1 MLSKKIWVAL
11 RILVILLLL
20 FGFAVL
26 GVFGGFNYVISQD
39 TRFNTLKKD
48 LAAGK
53 YNVKPDTPGAVTIV
67 VESGDST
74 SDIADKL
81 IEKGLINNK
90 LVFSL
95 MSKINGFDGAYV
107 AGTHYLLKSYSYD
120 EIMFFMTLESA
131 TVSVTIPEGSTYLQV
146 KKILHKAGLTFDD
159 EEFDK
164 CMNSPDMFV
173 DYDFIAK
180 IEIND
185 DRDYILA
192 GYLYPDTYMFDI
204 NAKPEAII
212 RKFLNNMRSK
222 LYDEYYKRAEGLKM
236 SMDQV
241 ITLASIIQM
250 ETGKPL
256 DMMYVSSVFHNRLKS
271 KDKSLRKFG
280 SSATINYLA
289 ELKGEKITLLHT
301 DDQLKIDSPYNT
313 YTHEGLPPGPIC
325 MPGIDAISAALYPEP
340 GCGYLYFCATGD
352 GGTAFA
358 TTLKQHNKNVA
369 KYKDNWTKHDIVT
382 EEEPHGEDIDDER
395 ASRDAAEETKAT
407 KATEA
412 TKATKKK

>member
-11 RILVILLLL
+11 RILVILVLL

-39 TRFNTLKKD
+39 ARFSTLKKG
-48 LAAGK
+48 LAEGK
-53 YNVKPDTPGAVTIV
+53 YKVTKETKDAVTVV

-81 IEKGLINNK
+81 YEKGLIKNK

-107 AGTHYLLKSYSYD
+107 AGTHYLLKTYSYD
-120 EIMFFMTLESA
+120 EIMFFMTLEPA
-131 TVSVTIPEGSTYLQV
+131 TVAVTIPEGATYVQV

-159 EEFDK
+159 EEFDQ
-164 CMNSPDMFV
+164 CMNSPNMFV
-173 DYDFIAK
+173 DFDFIAN
-180 IEIND
+180 IDISE

-192 GYLYPDTYMFDI
+192 GYLYPDTYMFDV
-204 NAKPEAII
+204 NAKPETII
-212 RKFLNNMRSK
+212 RRFLSNMKSK
-222 LYDEYYKRAEGLKM
+222 LYSEYYTRAKGLKM

-250 ETGKPL
+250 ETGKPR
-256 DMMYVSSVFHNRLKS
+256 DMMYVSAVFHNRLKS

-280 SSATINYLA
+280 SSATINYLV
-289 ELKGEKITLLHT
+289 EKNGGKTSLLHS
-301 DDQLKIDSPYNT
+301 DDELAIDSPYNT
-313 YTHEGLPPGPIC
+313 YKHEGLPPGPIC
-325 MPGIDAISAALYPEP
+325 MPGLDAISAALYPEA

-358 TTLKQHNKNVA
+358 TTLKQHNKNIA
-369 KYKDNWTKHDIVT
+369 KYKDNWTKHEDVT
-382 EEEPHGEDIDDER
+382 EEEPQGEDIDDQNAGGEPDEDTTP
-395 ASRDAAEETKAT
+395 ADNN
-407 KATEA
+407 
-412 TKATKKK
+412 

>member
-11 RILVILLLL
+11 RILVIILLL

-26 GVFGGFNYVISQD
+26 GVFGGFNYVLSQD
-39 TRFNTLKKD
+39 NRFDTLKKG
-48 LAAGK
+48 LADGK
-53 YNVKPDTPGAVTIV
+53 YKVKADTPGAVTLVI
-67 VESGDST
+67 ETCDST

-81 IEKGLINNK
+81 YEQGLIGNK

-120 EIMFFMTLESA
+120 ELMFFLTLESA
-131 TVSVTIPEGSTYLQV
+131 TVAVTIPEGTTYVQL
-146 KKILHKAGLTFDD
+146 KKLLHKAGLTFDD
-159 EEFDK
+159 AEFDK

-173 DYDFIAK
+173 DYDFISK
-180 IEIND
+180 IEINE

-192 GYLYPDTYMFDI
+192 GYLYPDTYMFDV
-204 NAKPEAII
+204 NSKPESII
-212 RKFLNNMRSK
+212 RKFLNNMRGK
-222 LYDEYYKRAEGLKM
+222 LYEEYYTRAKALNM

-256 DMMYVSSVFHNRLKS
+256 DMMYVSAVFHNRLKS
-271 KDKSLRKFG
+271 KDASLRKFG
-280 SSATINYLA
+280 SSATINYLV
-289 ELKGEKITLLHT
+289 EKRGGKTSLLHS
-301 DDQLKIDSPYNT
+301 DEELAIDSPYNT
-313 YTHEGLPPGPIC
+313 YTHEGLTPGPIC
-325 MPGIDAISAALYPEP
+325 MPGLDAISAALYPEP

-358 TTLKQHNKNVA
+358 TTLKQHNKNIA
-369 KYKDNWTKHDIVT
+369 KYKDNWSKHEDVT
-382 EEEPHGEDIDDER
+382 EVEPGGEDIDDQN
-395 ASRDAAEETKAT
+395 AGKNTEETTAP
-407 KATEA
+407 TE
-412 TKATKKK
+412 TTKKKN

>member
-11 RILVILLLL
+11 RVLVIILLL

-26 GVFGGFNYVISQD
+26 GVFGGFNYVLSQD
-39 TRFNTLKKD
+39 TRFDNLKKG
-48 LAAGK
+48 LAEGK
-53 YNVKPDTPGAVTIV
+53 YKVQADTPGAVTLV
-67 VESGDST
+67 VETGDST

-81 IEKGLINNK
+81 LEKGLIKNK

-107 AGTHYLLKSYSYD
+107 AGTHYLLDSYSYD
-120 EIMFFMTLESA
+120 ELMFFLTLESA
-131 TVSVTIPEGSTYLQV
+131 TVAVTIPEGTTYYKL

-159 EEFDK
+159 AEFDM

-173 DYDFIAK
+173 DYDFVSK

-185 DRDYILA
+185 ERDFILA
-192 GYLYPDTYMFDI
+192 GYLYPDTYMFDV
-204 NAKPEAII
+204 NSKPETII
-212 RKFLNNMRSK
+212 RKFLNNMKSK
-222 LYDEYYKRAEGLKM
+222 LYDEYYTRAKGLGM

-241 ITLASIIQM
+241 ITLASVIQM

-256 DMMYVSSVFHNRLKS
+256 DMMYISAVFHNRLKS

-280 SSATINYLA
+280 SSASINYLI
-289 ELKGEKITLLHT
+289 EQRGEKTTLLHT
-301 DDQLKIDSPYNT
+301 DEQLKIDSPYNT

-325 MPGIDAISAALYPEP
+325 MPGLDAISAALYPEP

-358 TTLKQHNKNVA
+358 TNLKQHNKNIA
-369 KYKDNWTKHDIVT
+369 KYKSNWTKHEDVT
-382 EEEPHGEDIDDER
+382 EEEPHDEDLDDENIGKHTG
-395 ASRDAAEETKAT
+395 DETTPAET
-407 KATEA
+407 
-412 TKATKKK
+412 TKKN

>member
-11 RILVILLLL
+11 RILVIILLL

-26 GVFGGFNYVISQD
+26 GVFGGFNYVLSQD
-39 TRFNTLKKD
+39 SRFDTLKKG
-48 LAAGK
+48 LAEGK
-53 YNVKPDTPGAVTIV
+53 YKVKADTPGAVTLVI
-67 VESGDST
+67 ETGDST
-74 SDIADKL
+74 SDIAEKL
-81 IEKGLINNK
+81 YDQGLIGNK

-120 EIMFFMTLESA
+120 ELMFFLTLESA
-131 TVSVTIPEGSTYLQV
+131 TVAVTIPEGTTYVQL
-146 KKILHKAGLTFDD
+146 KKLLHKAGLTFDD
-159 EEFDK
+159 AEFDK

-173 DYDFIAK
+173 DYDFISK
-180 IEIND
+180 IEINE

-192 GYLYPDTYMFDI
+192 GYLYPDTYMFDV
-204 NAKPEAII
+204 NSKPESII
-212 RKFLNNMRSK
+212 RKFLNNMRGK
-222 LYDEYYKRAEGLKM
+222 LYQEYYTRAKALNM

-256 DMMYVSSVFHNRLKS
+256 DMMYVSAVFHNRLKS

-280 SSATINYLA
+280 SSATINYLV
-289 ELKGEKITLLHT
+289 EKQGGKTSLLHS
-301 DDQLKIDSPYNT
+301 DEELAIDSPYNT
-313 YTHEGLPPGPIC
+313 YTHEGLTPGPIC
-325 MPGIDAISAALYPEP
+325 MPGLDAISAALYPEP

-358 TTLKQHNKNVA
+358 TTLKQHQKNIA
-369 KYKDNWTKHDIVT
+369 KYKDNWTKHEDVT
-382 EEEPHGEDIDDER
+382 EVEPGGEDIDDQN
-395 ASRDAAEETKAT
+395 AGKDPEETTAP
-407 KATEA
+407 TE
-412 TKATKKK
+412 TTKKKN

>member
-26 GVFGGFNYVISQD
+26 GVFGGFNYVLSQD
-39 TRFNTLKKD
+39 SRFDTLKKG
-48 LAAGK
+48 LAEGK
-53 YNVKPDTPGAVTIV
+53 YKVKADTPGAVTLVI
-67 VESGDST
+67 ETGDST

-81 IEKGLINNK
+81 YEQGLIGNK

-120 EIMFFMTLESA
+120 ELMFFLTLESA
-131 TVSVTIPEGSTYLQV
+131 TVAVTIPEGTTYVQL
-146 KKILHKAGLTFDD
+146 KKLLHKAGLTFDD

-173 DYDFIAK
+173 DYDFISK
-180 IEIND
+180 IEINE

-192 GYLYPDTYMFDI
+192 GYLYPDTYMFDV
-204 NAKPEAII
+204 NSKPETII
-212 RKFLNNMRSK
+212 RKFLNNMRGK
-222 LYDEYYKRAEGLKM
+222 LYQEYYTRAKALNM

-256 DMMYVSSVFHNRLKS
+256 DMMYVSAVFHNRLKS

-280 SSATINYLA
+280 SSATINYLVEKQGGKTSLLHSDA
-289 ELKGEKITLLHT
+289 ELA
-301 DDQLKIDSPYNT
+301 IDSPYNT
-313 YTHEGLPPGPIC
+313 YTHEGLTPGPIC
-325 MPGIDAISAALYPEP
+325 MPGLDAISAALYPEP

-358 TTLKQHNKNVA
+358 TTLKQHNKNIA
-369 KYKDNWTKHDIVT
+369 KYKDNWTKHEDVT
-382 EEEPHGEDIDDER
+382 EVEPGGEDIDDQN
-395 ASRDAAEETKAT
+395 AGKDPEETTAP
-407 KATEA
+407 TE
-412 TKATKKK
+412 TTKKKK

>member
-39 TRFNTLKKD
+39 TRFANLKKE

-53 YNVKPDTPGAVTIV
+53 YNVKADTPGAITLV

-81 IEKGLINNK
+81 LEKGLITNK

-120 EIMFFMTLESA
+120 ELMFFLTLESA
-131 TVSVTIPEGSTYLQV
+131 TVAVTIPEGSTYYQV
-146 KKILHKAGLTFDD
+146 KKILHKAGLTFNDA
-159 EEFDK
+159 EFDQ

-173 DYDFIAK
+173 DYDFISK
-180 IEIND
+180 IEINEE
-185 DRDYILA
+185 RDYILA
-192 GYLYPDTYMFDI
+192 GYLYPDTYMFDV
-204 NAKPEAII
+204 NAKPETII
-212 RKFLNNMRSK
+212 RKFLNNMRGK
-222 LYDEYYKRAEGLKM
+222 LYEEYYTRAKALKM
-236 SMDQV
+236 SMDQI

-256 DMMYVSSVFHNRLKS
+256 DMMYVSAVFHNRLKS

-280 SSATINYLA
+280 SSATVNYLI
-289 ELKGEKITLLHT
+289 ELRGEKSTLLHT
-301 DDQLKIDSPYNT
+301 DEQLKIDSPYNT

-369 KYKDNWTKHDIVT
+369 KYKDNWTKHEDVT
-382 EEEPHGEDIDDER
+382 EEEPHGEEIDEDIGDI
-395 ASRDAAEETKAT
+395 EETTTAET
-407 KATEA
+407 
-412 TKATKKK
+412 TKKK

>member
-11 RILVILLLL
+11 RILVILVLL

-39 TRFNTLKKD
+39 ARFSTLKKG
-48 LAAGK
+48 LAEGK
-53 YNVKPDTPGAVTIV
+53 YKVTKETKDAVTVV

-81 IEKGLINNK
+81 YEKGLIKNK

-107 AGTHYLLKSYSYD
+107 AGTHYLLKTYSYD
-120 EIMFFMTLESA
+120 EIMFFMTLEPA
-131 TVSVTIPEGSTYLQV
+131 TVAVTIPEGATYVQV

-159 EEFDK
+159 EEFDQ
-164 CMNSPDMFV
+164 CMNSPNMFV
-173 DYDFIAK
+173 DFDFIAN
-180 IEIND
+180 IDISE

-204 NAKPEAII
+204 NAKPETII
-212 RKFLNNMRSK
+212 RRFLSNMKSK
-222 LYDEYYKRAEGLKM
+222 LYSEYYTRAKGLKM

-250 ETGKPL
+250 ETGKPR
-256 DMMYVSSVFHNRLKS
+256 DMMYVSAVFHNRLKS

-280 SSATINYLA
+280 SSATINYLV
-289 ELKGEKITLLHT
+289 EKNGGKTSLLHS
-301 DDQLKIDSPYNT
+301 DEELAIDSPYNT
-313 YTHEGLPPGPIC
+313 YKHEGLPPGPIC
-325 MPGIDAISAALYPEP
+325 MPGLDAISAALYPEA

-369 KYKDNWTKHDIVT
+369 KYKDNWTKHEDVT
-382 EEEPHGEDIDDER
+382 EEEPHGEDIDDQN
-395 ASRDAAEETKAT
+395 AGEEPEEQDPA
-407 KATEA
+407 
-412 TKATKKK
+412 

>member
-11 RILVILLLL
+11 RVLVIILLL

-26 GVFGGFNYVISQD
+26 GVFGGFNYVLSQD
-39 TRFNTLKKD
+39 TRFDNLKKG
-48 LAAGK
+48 LAEGK
-53 YNVKPDTPGAVTIV
+53 YKVQADTPGAVTLV
-67 VESGDST
+67 VETGDST

-81 IEKGLINNK
+81 LEKGLIKNK

-107 AGTHYLLKSYSYD
+107 AGTHYLLDSYSYD
-120 EIMFFMTLESA
+120 ELMFFLTLESA
-131 TVSVTIPEGSTYLQV
+131 TVAVTIPEGTTYYKL

-159 EEFDK
+159 AEFDM

-173 DYDFIAK
+173 DYDFVSK

-185 DRDYILA
+185 ERDFILA
-192 GYLYPDTYMFDI
+192 GYLYPDTYMFDV
-204 NAKPEAII
+204 NSKPETII
-212 RKFLNNMRSK
+212 RKFLNNMKSK
-222 LYDEYYKRAEGLKM
+222 LYDEYYTRAKGLGM

-241 ITLASIIQM
+241 ITLASVIQM

-256 DMMYVSSVFHNRLKS
+256 DMMYISAVFHNRLKS

-280 SSATINYLA
+280 SSASINYLI
-289 ELKGEKITLLHT
+289 EQRGEKTTLLHT
-301 DDQLKIDSPYNT
+301 DEQLKIDSPYNT

-325 MPGIDAISAALYPEP
+325 MPGLDAISAALYPEP

-358 TTLKQHNKNVA
+358 TNLKQHNKNIA
-369 KYKDNWTKHDIVT
+369 KYKSNSTKHEDVT
-382 EEEPHGEDIDDER
+382 EEEPHGEDLDDENIGKHTG
-395 ASRDAAEETKAT
+395 DETTPAET
-407 KATEA
+407 
-412 TKATKKK
+412 TKKN

>member
-11 RILVILLLL
+11 RIRVILFLL

-26 GVFGGFNYVISQD
+26 GVFGGFNYVISQA
-39 TRFNTLKKD
+39 TRFSTLKKG
-48 LAAGK
+48 LAEGK
-53 YNVKPDTPGAVTIV
+53 YKVTAETKDAVTVV

-81 IEKGLINNK
+81 YEKGLIKNK

-107 AGTHYLLKSYSYD
+107 AGTHYLLKTYSYD
-120 EIMFFMTLESA
+120 EIMFFMTLEPA
-131 TVSVTIPEGSTYLQV
+131 TVAVTIPEGATYVQV

-159 EEFDK
+159 EEFDQ
-164 CMNSPDMFV
+164 CMNSPNMFV
-173 DYDFIAK
+173 DFDFIAN
-180 IEIND
+180 IDISE

-204 NAKPEAII
+204 NAKPETII
-212 RKFLNNMRSK
+212 RRFLSNMKSK
-222 LYDEYYKRAEGLKM
+222 LYSEYYTRAKGLKM

-250 ETGKPL
+250 ETGKPR
-256 DMMYVSSVFHNRLKS
+256 DMMYVSAVFHNRLKS

-280 SSATINYLA
+280 SSATINYLV
-289 ELKGEKITLLHT
+289 EKNGGKTSLLHS
-301 DDQLKIDSPYNT
+301 DDELAIDSPYNT
-313 YTHEGLPPGPIC
+313 YKHEGLPPGPIC
-325 MPGIDAISAALYPEP
+325 MPGLDAISAALYPEA

-369 KYKDNWTKHDIVT
+369 KYKDNWTKHEDVT
-382 EEEPHGEDIDDER
+382 DEEPHGEDIDDQNAGGEPDEDTPP
-395 ASRDAAEETKAT
+395 ADNN
-407 KATEA
+407 
-412 TKATKKK
+412 

>member
-11 RILVILLLL
+11 RILVIILLL

-26 GVFGGFNYVISQD
+26 GVFGGFNYVLSQD
-39 TRFNTLKKD
+39 SRFDSLKKG
-48 LAAGK
+48 LAEGK
-53 YNVKPDTPGAVTIV
+53 YKVQADTPGAVTLVI
-67 VESGDST
+67 ESGDST

-81 IEKGLINNK
+81 YEQGLISNK
-90 LVFSL
+90 LVFSI

-120 EIMFFMTLESA
+120 ELMFFLTLESA
-131 TVSVTIPEGSTYLQV
+131 TVAVTIPEGATYVQV
-146 KKILHKAGLTFDD
+146 KKILHKAGLTFND

-173 DYDFIAK
+173 DFDFISK

-185 DRDYILA
+185 ERDYILA

-204 NAKPEAII
+204 NSKPETII
-212 RKFLNNMRSK
+212 RRFLNNMKSK
-222 LYDEYYKRAEGLKM
+222 LYAEYYTRAKGLNM

-256 DMMYVSSVFHNRLKS
+256 DMMYVSAVFHNRLKS

-280 SSATINYLA
+280 SSATVNYLV
-289 ELKGEKITLLHT
+289 ELRGEKITLLHS
-301 DDQLKIDSPYNT
+301 DEQLKINSPYNT

-358 TTLKQHNKNVA
+358 TTLKQHQKNVA
-369 KYKDNWTKHDIVT
+369 KYKDNWTKHEEVT
-382 EEEPHGEDIDDER
+382 EVEPHGEDIDDQNTP
-395 ASRDAAEETKAT
+395 EETTTAET
-407 KATEA
+407 
-412 TKATKKK
+412 TKKK

>member
-11 RILVILLLL
+11 RILVIILLL

-26 GVFGGFNYVISQD
+26 GVFGGFNYVLSQD
-39 TRFNTLKKD
+39 SRFDTLKKG
-48 LAAGK
+48 LAEGK
-53 YNVKPDTPGAVTIV
+53 YKVKADTPGAVTLVI
-67 VESGDST
+67 ETGDST
-74 SDIADKL
+74 SDIAEKL
-81 IEKGLINNK
+81 YDQGLIGNK

-120 EIMFFMTLESA
+120 ELMFFLTLESA
-131 TVSVTIPEGSTYLQV
+131 TVAVTIPEGTTYVQL
-146 KKILHKAGLTFDD
+146 KKLLHKAGLTFDD
-159 EEFDK
+159 AEFDK

-173 DYDFIAK
+173 DYDFISK
-180 IEIND
+180 IEINE

-192 GYLYPDTYMFDI
+192 GYLYPDTYMFDV
-204 NAKPEAII
+204 NSKPESII
-212 RKFLNNMRSK
+212 RKFLNNMRGK
-222 LYDEYYKRAEGLKM
+222 LYQEYYTRAKALNM

-256 DMMYVSSVFHNRLKS
+256 DMMYVSAVFHNRLKS

-280 SSATINYLA
+280 SSATINYLV
-289 ELKGEKITLLHT
+289 EKQGGKTSLLHS
-301 DDQLKIDSPYNT
+301 DEELAIDSPYNT
-313 YTHEGLPPGPIC
+313 YTHEGLTPGPIC
-325 MPGIDAISAALYPEP
+325 MPGLDAISAALYPEP

-369 KYKDNWTKHDIVT
+369 KYKDNWTKHEDVT
-382 EEEPHGEDIDDER
+382 EVEPGGEDIDDQN
-395 ASRDAAEETKAT
+395 AGKDPDETTAP
-407 KATEA
+407 TE
-412 TKATKKK
+412 TTKKKN